1 MIKLSDLIETKKL
14 KIEIPQDP
22 FDTTP
27 DPNEPIPDDESDIED
42 WKDEDD
48 MNMSDEE
55 FEEFQNE
62 LNSWLENNRIKD
74 LTNEMI
80 DTTDLII
87 DFILMSEN
95 QRNIL
100 GDMSDEEQKKIS
112 NILRKKRLKG
122 LTSGMWKDVGI
133 KYLGDNG
140 LWSKMLDWEKEYYDK
155 HHKS

>member
-133 KYLGDNG
+133 KFLGDRG
-140 LWSKMLDWEKEYYDK
+140 MWDKLLDWEKEYYDK
-155 HHKS
+155 HHR